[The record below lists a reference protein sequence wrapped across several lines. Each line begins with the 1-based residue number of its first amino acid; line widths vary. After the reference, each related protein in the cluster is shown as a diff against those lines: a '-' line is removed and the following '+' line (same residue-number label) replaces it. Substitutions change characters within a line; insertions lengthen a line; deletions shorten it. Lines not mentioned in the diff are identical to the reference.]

1 MLSRGQLS
9 LIREQLKSKGKL
21 VGEAKSLMTSC
32 QCNPSCVVAGHIER
46 DQGETY
52 PIKDFLD

>member
-9 LIREQLKSKGKL
+9 LIRELFKSKGKL

-32 QCNPSCVVAGHIER
+32 QCNPSCVDAGHIER

>member
-1 MLSRGQLS
+1 MLSRRQLS
-9 LIREQLKSKGKL
+9 LIKEQLKSKGKL
-21 VGEAKSLMTSC
+21 EGEAKSLMTSC

>member
-21 VGEAKSLMTSC
+21 MGEAKSLMTSC
-32 QCNPSCVVAGHIER
+32 QSNASCVVAGHIER